1 MRWIGEVE
9 FVVVTL
15 HISLFFID
23 YLCNFTLK
31 TTGSYH
37 TTSWPPGTL
46 FVKIIGSIS
55 PQVLCHIL
63 MATFYILETQ

>member
-1 MRWIGEVE
+1 MRRKGEVE
-9 FVVVTL
+9 FIVVTV

-55 PQVLCHIL
+55 SQFLCHIL
-63 MATFYILETQ
+63 MATFSILETQ